1 MGCQYGEYDKSGLP
15 LKFCQGAH
23 IVLTLFQRRARG
35 ERLTALIEPNEAEFG
50 KGGEGMI
57 EHARWYACLR
67 CNHLAI
73 VGIRQSEDDHVS

>member
-1 MGCQYGEYDKSGLP
+1 MGCQYGGCAKSGLP
-15 LKFCQGAH
+15 LKFCQGVYIA
-23 IVLTLFQRRARG
+23 LTLFQRRAGG

-50 KGGEGMI
+50 KGGEGVI

-73 VGIRQSEDDHVS
+73 VGVWKGEDDHVS